1 MQHSYDELIKMPKQI
16 DGTKLEYDAP
26 APGKTL
32 EIKLMS
38 SEDLSCKFK
47 LSIYEGK
54 HSSQIS
60 IAVEPGR
67 KTSMQTRHRTETLV
81 RVDVDERAKHTNPD
95 GTVIEGSHVHIAKEG
110 YGDRIAYPIDAEE
123 AIRVIGND
131 REIISIFES
140 FREFCHIEKALQVN
154 WSLGI

>member
-60 IAVEPGR
+60 IAVEPDR

-123 AIRVIGND
+123 AIRVVGND
-131 REIISIFES
+131 KTIISIFES

>member
-1 MQHSYDELIKMPKQI
+1 MQHSYDELINMPKQI
-16 DGTKLEYDAP
+16 DETKREYDAP

-38 SEDLSCKFK
+38 PEDLSCKFK

-60 IAVEPGR
+60 IAVESGR
-67 KTSMQTRHRTETLV
+67 KTSMQTRYRTETLV
-81 RVDVDERAKHTNPD
+81 RVDIDERAKHTNPD

-110 YGDRIAYPIDAEE
+110 FSDRIAYPIDAEE
-123 AIRVIGND
+123 AIAVVGGN
-131 REIISIFES
+131 REIIGVFES
-140 FREFCHIEKALQVN
+140 FREYCHIEKSLQVN
-154 WSLGI
+154 WPLGI